1 MMRRNLR
8 GFLPVLL
15 FAGATTSSASGQ
27 QAFVNYP
34 TEIRRALV
42 EADEICR
49 RAGGTR
55 VTLSVN
61 AVRKLDLNGD
71 GREDYIVDFHEA
83 ECVGRTSF
91 FCGTGGCDL
100 LILVALR
107 GGFHRQYITECLDS
121 LLLKNRV
128 GGQVGALTGLTTE
141 TLLLAPV
148 AGAVLIWLEAT
159 GRGSF
164 GANPPWQA
172 VLLAMV
178 GVITVSPL
186 LLFAEE
192 IDPRSGRHL
201 GNFPQAFTH
210 LALINAVMHV
220 INDEQATQRRVL
232 AGEAAVI
239 PWHP

>member
-1 MMRRNLR
+1 MRIAATVAALSDRLPVAEAFPGGASMTRRNLR
-8 GFLPVLL
+8 GFMPVLL

-107 GGFHRQYITECLDS
+107 GGALRKVFDD
-121 LLLKNRV
+121 RV
-128 GGQVGALTGLTTE
+128 REYEILS
-141 TLLLAPV
+141 
-148 AGAVLIWLEAT
+148 
-159 GRGSF
+159 GRGPSEIRFVLHGSYCGGHGNPSCEKTRRITSEPFKF
-164 GANPPWQA
+164 GQPN
-172 VLLAMV
+172 
-178 GVITVSPL
+178 
-186 LLFAEE
+186 
-192 IDPRSGRHL
+192 
-201 GNFPQAFTH
+201 
-210 LALINAVMHV
+210 
-220 INDEQATQRRVL
+220 
-232 AGEAAVI
+232 
-239 PWHP
+239 

>member
-1 MMRRNLR
+1 MTRRNLR

-49 RAGGTR
+49 RVGGTR

-107 GGFHRQYITECLDS
+107 GGALRKVFDD
-121 LLLKNRV
+121 RV
-128 GGQVGALTGLTTE
+128 REYEILS
-141 TLLLAPV
+141 
-148 AGAVLIWLEAT
+148 
-159 GRGSF
+159 GRGPSEIRFVLHGSYCGGHGNPSCEKTRRITSEPFKF
-164 GANPPWQA
+164 GQPN
-172 VLLAMV
+172 
-178 GVITVSPL
+178 
-186 LLFAEE
+186 
-192 IDPRSGRHL
+192 
-201 GNFPQAFTH
+201 
-210 LALINAVMHV
+210 
-220 INDEQATQRRVL
+220 
-232 AGEAAVI
+232 
-239 PWHP
+239 

>member
-1 MMRRNLR
+1 MEFARSPVRRSHDKL
-8 GFLPVLL
+8 GVGP
-15 FAGATTSSASGQ
+15 

-107 GGFHRQYITECLDS
+107 GGALRKVFDD
-121 LLLKNRV
+121 RV
-128 GGQVGALTGLTTE
+128 REYEILWDGVPVKSGLSST
-141 TLLLAPV
+141 
-148 AGAVLIWLEAT
+148 VLIAAAT
-159 GRGSF
+159 AIRRAKKRVASRRSRSNSDSQTDEDNDTG
-164 GANPPWQA
+164 
-172 VLLAMV
+172 VLLCSAHSGGSSMKAIVTILGVVLLIVAAMYFLV
-178 GVITVSPL
+178 PAE
-186 LLFAEE
+186 FAAD
-192 IDPRSGRHL
+192 IFPR
-201 GNFPQAFTH
+201 T
-210 LALINAVMHV
+210 
-220 INDEQATQRRVL
+220 
-232 AGEAAVI
+232 
-239 PWHP
+239 